1 MESTMKKYALPV
13 FIISVLLSFVIVYV
27 YCSES
32 RKGKSVSVDLS
43 VVPALVSDSDTVS
56 RSIEATEVPSEAE
69 LQKTSFAENIHEI
82 RNDELDAISEK
93 HEAVGVQCAVIEN
106 GFVTGS
112 YVYGTADREN
122 EKAVTRNTKYRVAS
136 LSKLFTDMICM
147 RLVDKGLVAL
157 DDDISEYYGFSVR
170 NPAYPDTPITAR
182 MLMTHTA
189 SVADGR
195 LFDISLDN
203 ASSIPINQLLTDRST
218 FFAYKPGSAHSY
230 SNLSNALVGSV
241 CELASGMC
249 FEDLAQSL
257 FLDPLQLDGGYLP
270 VSVENAEEI
279 GVLYDGDS
287 AVKPLLST
295 RFHPVLG
302 QTVHLTQGNLIISA
316 TDYAQLLC
324 VLLNDGCA
332 ADGTRLLS
340 KKSVAEL
347 LRVQFNNGGELIG
360 LGSFIYEGA
369 VEDRTVYAHTGSA
382 YGMYACFVFDPAAAD
397 GVVVLTS
404 GARYETDPQ
413 TGIYSICKEL
423 IRALMPD

>member
-1 MESTMKKYALPV
+1 MVKIMKKYALPV
-13 FIISVLLSFVIVYV
+13 FIIAVLLSLGAFYF
-27 YCSES
+27 CNSEA
-32 RKGKSVSVDLS
+32 KAGKSVSADLS
-43 VVPALVSDSDTVS
+43 VWPSLVSASDTVY
-56 RSIEATEVPSEAE
+56 RRIEAADAPIESEFQQA
-69 LQKTSFAENIHEI
+69 SFAENVLEI
-82 RNDELDAISEK
+82 SNDELDVISEK
-93 HEAVGVQCAVIEN
+93 YSAVGVQCAVIEN

-112 YVYGTADREN
+112 YVFGLADRESG
-122 EKAVTRNTKYRVAS
+122 KAVTQNTKYRVAS
-136 LSKLFTDMICM
+136 LSKLFTNMIFM
-147 RLVDKGLVAL
+147 ALVDSGRASL
-157 DDDISEYYGFSVR
+157 DADISDYYGFSVR
-170 NPAYPDTPITAR
+170 NPAYPDTPITPR

-195 LFDISLDN
+195 LFDISLGN
-203 ASSIPINQLLTDRST
+203 ASSISIKQLLTDRST

-241 CELASGMC
+241 CELASGVC
-249 FEDLAQSL
+249 FEELAQSL

-347 LRVQFNNGGELIG
+347 LRVQFNNGGELVG

-382 YGMYACFVFDPAAAD
+382 YGMYACFLFDPAAKD

-413 TGIYSICKEL
+413 TGIYSICAEL
-423 IRALMPD
+423 IRALLPQ

>member
-1 MESTMKKYALPV
+1 MVNIMKKYALPV
-13 FIISVLLSFVIVYV
+13 FIISVLLSFVLVYL
-27 YCSES
+27 YDTES
-32 RKGKSVSVDLS
+32 RKSKSVSADLA
-43 VVPALVSDSDTVS
+43 VVPALVSDSDTVY
-56 RSIEATEVPSEAE
+56 RSIASEEEPIASKF
-69 LQKTSFAENIHEI
+69 QKTSFAENILEI
-82 RNDELDAISEK
+82 SNDELDRVSEK
-93 HEAVGVQCAVIEN
+93 YAAVGVQCAVIED

-112 YVYGTADREN
+112 YVYGTADRESA
-122 EKAVTRNTKYRVAS
+122 KAVTQDTKYRVAS
-136 LSKLFTDMICM
+136 LSKLFTNMIFM
-147 RLVDKGLVAL
+147 TLADNGVVAL
-157 DDDISEYYGFSVR
+157 DADISEYYGFSVR

-189 SVADGR
+189 SVADSR
-195 LFDISLDN
+195 LFDISLGN
-203 ASSIPINQLLTDRST
+203 ASSISIKQLLTDRST

-241 CELASGMC
+241 CELASGVC
-249 FEDLAQSL
+249 FEELAQSL

-347 LRVQFNNGGELIG
+347 LRVQFNNGGELVG

-382 YGMYACFVFDPAAAD
+382 YGMYACYMIDPVTAD

-413 TGIYSICKEL
+413 TGIYSICAEL